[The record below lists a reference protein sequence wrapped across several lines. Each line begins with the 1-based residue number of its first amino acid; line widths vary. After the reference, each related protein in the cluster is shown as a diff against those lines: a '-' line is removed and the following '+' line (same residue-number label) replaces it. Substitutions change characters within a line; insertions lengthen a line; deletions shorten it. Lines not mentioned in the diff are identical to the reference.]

1 MKIIK
6 TISLVFLLSII
17 CSISGVKA
25 NGTYLSFANITIN
38 AFGGTYST
46 GNYDKNTSTL
56 QTIETTDM
64 TATMKARTYATL
76 TPSGPSSY
84 VTLAKNKSKNW
95 GSENNAPNQYKL
107 QITCT
112 SYNLL
117 NESYWGTW
125 KYNWPS

>member
-25 NGTYLSFANITIN
+25 NGNYLSFANITIN

-64 TATMKARTYATL
+64 TTTMKARTYATW

-95 GSENNAPNQYKL
+95 GSENNELNQYKL
-107 QITCT
+107 EIRKKG
-112 SYNLL
+112 
-117 NESYWGTW
+117 WRD
-125 KYNWPS
+125 K